1 MPRPV
6 LFLYIQIYMCVCES
20 KSSCLSSELFV
31 SVVQTSN
38 ISFAFE
44 HVNQIKKEWQSIN
57 VSFFSLFFLFF
68 CCFSQSKNF
77 IENYLTG
84 KRTNEDWKREFHH
97 RIDCLNDNGSY
108 HADFAS
114 FFPPKLLSNNERMLR
129 RDFSMHIN
137 HTCQYD
143 SIDRSLSKTINMDK
157 SQRNSIGFLLFD
169 RCLIP
174 MKLSD

>member
-114 FFPPKLLSNNERMLR
+114 FFHPNYSLTMNECFAEISPCTLITRVNMTLSIVLCQR
-129 RDFSMHIN
+129 RLTWIRVREIQLDFS
-137 HTCQYD
+137 
-143 SIDRSLSKTINMDK
+143 
-157 SQRNSIGFLLFD
+157 
-169 RCLIP
+169 CLIVV
-174 MKLSD
+174 LFQ